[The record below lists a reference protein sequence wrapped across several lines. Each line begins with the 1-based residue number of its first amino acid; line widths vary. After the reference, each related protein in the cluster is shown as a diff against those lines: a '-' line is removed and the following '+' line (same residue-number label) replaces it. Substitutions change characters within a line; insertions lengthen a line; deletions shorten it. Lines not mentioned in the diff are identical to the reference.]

1 MSKTKTAA
9 STKGR
14 SPSGRTGVR
23 APREQSPSGQGAL
36 RTSKKKSALHSGKSQ
51 QEAKAAVSSAK
62 AKKSPIRKTTS
73 SKQAKAVTSK
83 TSDKSKAASRPLKP
97 SKNELNTVSK
107 SAAVPSSKAKRAS
120 KTQETEK
127 ANGVAKAKE
136 RHKTPPAR
144 KANNQDNAGST
155 RSNLALRPV
164 VKEATKGKLAAKGAT
179 ESKATKPQ
187 TKPSLK
193 AHKPSKTGEKPA
205 KTPASKSEPK
215 TATKPVA
222 KTPAA
227 TPKITMPKTS
237 SKSANE
243 SKSAKA
249 PTKPESKSK
258 ATLKT
263 PAKPKAE
270 AKSVKT
276 RAATKPAPV
285 KTESEDAKPKKAASE
300 PGAKETSKTA
310 TARTPAASKLKVS
323 TPTKLA
329 PKTSSKSTAVIE
341 EAEELLEED
350 LALDADEL
358 EAPELEIADAD
369 ELEAE
374 PDLDMLVPPTPK
386 AGKLAAVALVEE
398 EIGEEVLEADLED
411 IEILEPDFELGTL
424 PVEEA
429 EEELEEDLPLPRIST
444 SDPVRQYLHE
454 IGQVPL
460 LTLEEEI
467 DLARRVEDGVAA
479 AQRLAEETGLEAEL
493 IRHVLR
499 SQVQGSS
506 RVTNIPGTELRIDP
520 DTVQAVDARLRA
532 LPREVKR
539 HLHIARDGEICRQHL
554 IEANLRLVVS
564 IAKKYT
570 GRGLSFLDLIQEGNQ
585 GLIRAV
591 EKFEYK
597 RRYKF
602 STYATWWIRQA
613 INRAIAD
620 QARTIRIPVHMVE
633 TINKLTRT
641 ARQMQQELGREPAY
655 EEIAEAMGPG
665 WDAKKVEETF
675 KIAQEPVSL
684 ETPIGD
690 EKDSFYGDFI
700 PDEHMASPVDSAAQ
714 SMLSEE
720 LEKAL
725 NKLSEREAMVLKL
738 RKGLIDGREHTLE
751 EVGAY
756 FGVTRERIRQIE
768 NKALRKLKYHESRTR
783 KLRDFLD

>member
-1 MSKTKTAA
+1 MKPTTQTATQA
-9 STKGR
+9 
-14 SPSGRTGVR
+14 
-23 APREQSPSGQGAL
+23 A
-36 RTSKKKSALHSGKSQ
+36 TSKKPPVEKKSAVGEVPVHPVATPKSGSSSSKR
-51 QEAKAAVSSAK
+51 EAKPNK
-62 AKKSPIRKTTS
+62 PSPH
-73 SKQAKAVTSK
+73 SK
-83 TSDKSKAASRPLKP
+83 TSSTQQPMPKKTSPKP
-97 SKNELNTVSK
+97 
-107 SAAVPSSKAKRAS
+107 
-120 KTQETEK
+120 
-127 ANGVAKAKE
+127 
-136 RHKTPPAR
+136 
-144 KANNQDNAGST
+144 
-155 RSNLALRPV
+155 
-164 VKEATKGKLAAKGAT
+164 KGKTAVETQSEASHKASSQAA
-179 ESKATKPQ
+179 Q
-187 TKPSLK
+187 
-193 AHKPSKTGEKPA
+193 
-205 KTPASKSEPK
+205 
-215 TATKPVA
+215 
-222 KTPAA
+222 
-227 TPKITMPKTS
+227 
-237 SKSANE
+237 
-243 SKSAKA
+243 
-249 PTKPESKSK
+249 
-258 ATLKT
+258 
-263 PAKPKAE
+263 PAKPLHKE
-270 AKSVKT
+270 A
-276 RAATKPAPV
+276 A
-285 KTESEDAKPKKAASE
+285 
-300 PGAKETSKTA
+300 GQ
-310 TARTPAASKLKVS
+310 AASKG
-323 TPTKLA
+323 
-329 PKTSSKSTAVIE
+329 SKAGATMESEATAVLE
-341 EAEELLEED
+341 QDEVLSDEEL
-350 LALDADEL
+350 AAGPDAL
-358 EAPELEIADAD
+358 EAPDLEDLEAQPDFDDLPPPPRKGGVLVKVPLAD
-369 ELEAE
+369 EEL
-374 PDLDMLVPPTPK
+374 T
-386 AGKLAAVALVEE
+386 E
-398 EIGEEVLEADLED
+398 EILEADLED
-411 IEILEPDFELGTL
+411 IEMLEPDFELGTL
-424 PVEEA
+424 PIEEI
-429 EEELEEDLPLPRIST
+429 EEEIEEDLPLPRIST

-467 DLARRVEDGVAA
+467 DLARRVEEGVAA
-479 AQRLAEETGLEAEL
+479 AERLAQETGLEAEL

-506 RVTNIPGTELRIDP
+506 RVAHIPGTELRIDP
-520 DTVQAVDARLRA
+520 ETIAAVDARLRA

-539 HLHIARDGEICRQHL
+539 YLHTARDGEICRQHL

-591 EKFEYK
+591 EKFEF
-597 RRYKF
+597 RRRFKF

-725 NKLSEREAMVLKL
+725 GKLSEREAMVLKL

>member
-1 MSKTKTAA
+1 MPQA
-9 STKGR
+9 S
-14 SPSGRTGVR
+14 P
-23 APREQSPSGQGAL
+23 
-36 RTSKKKSALHSGKSQ
+36 KS
-51 QEAKAAVSSAK
+51 
-62 AKKSPIRKTTS
+62 T
-73 SKQAKAVTSK
+73 
-83 TSDKSKAASRPLKP
+83 
-97 SKNELNTVSK
+97 N
-107 SAAVPSSKAKRAS
+107 
-120 KTQETEK
+120 
-127 ANGVAKAKE
+127 
-136 RHKTPPAR
+136 
-144 KANNQDNAGST
+144 
-155 RSNLALRPV
+155 
-164 VKEATKGKLAAKGAT
+164 
-179 ESKATKPQ
+179 
-187 TKPSLK
+187 
-193 AHKPSKTGEKPA
+193 
-205 KTPASKSEPK
+205 
-215 TATKPVA
+215 
-222 KTPAA
+222 
-227 TPKITMPKTS
+227 
-237 SKSANE
+237 
-243 SKSAKA
+243 KSAKA
-249 PTKPESKSK
+249 P
-258 ATLKT
+258 
-263 PAKPKAE
+263 AKPKAANE
-270 AKSVKT
+270 TKTARKPTPGESAAKANKKARPEPKAPKPEPKAT
-276 RAATKPAPV
+276 TKPPAAP
-285 KTESEDAKPKKAASE
+285 KPKASAPKAAS
-300 PGAKETSKTA
+300 KSA
-310 TARTPAASKLKVS
+310 TAVK
-323 TPTKLA
+323 
-329 PKTSSKSTAVIE
+329 
-341 EAEELLEED
+341 EAEVLPEED
-350 LALDADEL
+350 LVLEADEL
-358 EAPELEIADAD
+358 EAPDLEIADVD
-369 ELEAE
+369 DLEA
-374 PDLDMLVPPTPK
+374 PDLDALVPPAPK

-398 EIGEEVLEADLED
+398 DIGEDVLEADLED
-411 IEILEPDFELGTL
+411 LDMLEPDFELGTL
-424 PVEEA
+424 PVEEV

-467 DLARRVEDGVAA
+467 DLARRVEEGVAA
-479 AQRLAEETGLEAEL
+479 AQRLAEETGLDAEL

-506 RVTNIPGTELRIDP
+506 RIANIPGTELRIDP
-520 DTVQAVDARLRA
+520 DTVQAVDGRLRA

-554 IEANLRLVVS
+554 IAATLRLVVS

-725 NKLSEREAMVLKL
+725 GKLSEREAMVLKL

>member
-1 MSKTKTAA
+1 MAKKKAPAAKKTA
-9 STKGR
+9 KPGKKI
-14 SPSGRTGVR
+14 SPKKKL
-23 APREQSPSGQGAL
+23 AKPA
-36 RTSKKKSALHSGKSQ
+36 KKSAVSTKKTSKAVKGGRKTRLVIAKKASLSPQRPVVSRPAGKPP
-51 QEAKAAVSSAK
+51 KAAKKPAK
-62 AKKSPIRKTTS
+62 PVRKTPASKPTTKKAPAPKKKLKAPVKLKSKLKPMSKTTS
-73 SKQAKAVTSK
+73 SKPTKQEAKAVKEAKPT
-83 TSDKSKAASRPLKP
+83 KAVLKPAKP
-97 SKNELNTVSK
+97 SK
-107 SAAVPSSKAKRAS
+107 P
-120 KTQETEK
+120 ET
-127 ANGVAKAKE
+127 
-136 RHKTPPAR
+136 P
-144 KANNQDNAGST
+144 
-155 RSNLALRPV
+155 
-164 VKEATKGKLAAKGAT
+164 KLPAKGA
-179 ESKATKPQ
+179 
-187 TKPSLK
+187 
-193 AHKPSKTGEKPA
+193 
-205 KTPASKSEPK
+205 
-215 TATKPVA
+215 
-222 KTPAA
+222 AA
-227 TPKITMPKTS
+227 
-237 SKSANE
+237 
-243 SKSAKA
+243 
-249 PTKPESKSK
+249 
-258 ATLKT
+258 
-263 PAKPKAE
+263 AKPL
-270 AKSVKT
+270 VT
-276 RAATKPAPV
+276 
-285 KTESEDAKPKKAASE
+285 AKPLE
-300 PGAKETSKTA
+300 GD
-310 TARTPAASKLKVS
+310 
-323 TPTKLA
+323 
-329 PKTSSKSTAVIE
+329 
-341 EAEELLEED
+341 AEE
-350 LALDADEL
+350 
-358 EAPELEIADAD
+358 I
-369 ELEAE
+369 LEAE
-374 PDLDMLVPPTPK
+374 LEEVADFLEPEIALLEAGIPLEEPDEAPL
-386 AGKLAAVALVEE
+386 EE
-398 EIGEEVLEADLED
+398 E
-411 IEILEPDFELGTL
+411 F
-424 PVEEA
+424 
-429 EEELEEDLPLPRIST
+429 PLPIRVST

-479 AQRLAEETGLEAEL
+479 TERLAQETGLEAEL
-493 IRHVLR
+493 IRHVMR
-499 SQVQGSS
+499 AQVQGSA
-506 RVTNIPGTELRIDP
+506 RVTQIPGMEIKIDP
-520 DTVQAVDARLRA
+520 TTIKAVDSRLRD
-532 LPREVKR
+532 LPRSR
-539 HLHIARDGEICRQHL
+539 RTDFHLGRDGEISRQHL

-641 ARQMQQELGREPAY
+641 ARQMQQELGREPSY
-655 EEIAEAMGPG
+655 DEIAEAMGPG

-675 KIAQEPVSL
+675 KVAQEPVSL